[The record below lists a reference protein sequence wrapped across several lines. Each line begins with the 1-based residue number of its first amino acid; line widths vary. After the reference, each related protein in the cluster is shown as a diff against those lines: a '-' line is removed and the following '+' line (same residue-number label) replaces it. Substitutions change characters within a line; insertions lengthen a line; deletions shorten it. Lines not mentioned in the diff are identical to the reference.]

1 MGPKR
6 SRAVLQRAQRAGGLK
21 LCSSE
26 HLQMARGPAPG
37 PLAKRRLCFKTGHF
51 LMAVGSSAQI
61 IFGLSREVSSQK
73 DPLCLRILCGCF
85 TASSAAPLLQR
96 RLPTPAEELQPGR
109 GSDNA
114 AAPGAEATH
123 PVTAQVTLQHRRNHV
138 LLPAAEH
145 KGDL

>member
-1 MGPKR
+1 M
-6 SRAVLQRAQRAGGLK
+6 QRAQRAGGLK

-26 HLQMARGPAPG
+26 HLQMAWGPAPG
-37 PLAKRRLCFKTGHF
+37 PLAKRRPVLKHRHF

-85 TASSAAPLLQR
+85 TASSAAPLLRR
-96 RLPTPAEELQPGR
+96 RLPTPAGELQLGR
-109 GSDNA
+109 GSHNA

-123 PVTAQVTLQHRRNHV
+123 PVTAQVTLHRRRNHV
-138 LLPAAEH
+138 LLPPAEH